1 MLKDVINDSTELRS
15 SLALLDEA
23 QVLVL
28 EVGEDGQELL
38 RLAEEKTDVLLK
50 FA

>member
-1 MLKDVINDSTELRS
+1 MSYVYDSTELRS

-28 EVGEDGQELL
+28 EVGEDGEELL
-38 RLAEEKTDVLLK
+38 RLAKVQTNVLLK